1 MQQAMSQQMDGQ
13 KEGYEDGFSQQQYQ
27 QQQQAEMYHQ
37 QQMMQPQHDWI
48 ELDDRYNMVDES
60 QLEPDYY
67 IDRPPSATYIP
78 DEEGTDQCIQV
89 HNYDPDLFD
98 FNLEVE
104 PILQVL
110 VGKVCEQA
118 RIEVIEAH
126 ENAVL
131 ANHNARYKQMRE
143 AMLVQTQRVEARQGR
158 RNDEIDRRNLQ
169 QRVNQVL
176 TDGKERR
183 EIARSMSKQFLKY
196 FKRDTMNQLRD
207 IGLLRDRK
215 SYSIGS
221 KFVPQFYQQIKIEL
235 LEDKDRNAQIEDAIQ
250 VGMVSRALR
259 HKQAIQ
265 AEMQRREDLKNE
277 KRR

>member
-1 MQQAMSQQMDGQ
+1 
-13 KEGYEDGFSQQQYQ
+13 
-27 QQQQAEMYHQ
+27 
-37 QQMMQPQHDWI
+37 
-48 ELDDRYNMVDES
+48 
-60 QLEPDYY
+60 
-67 IDRPPSATYIP
+67 
-78 DEEGTDQCIQV
+78 
-89 HNYDPDLFD
+89 
-98 FNLEVE
+98 
-104 PILQVL
+104 
-110 VGKVCEQA
+110 
-118 RIEVIEAH
+118 
-126 ENAVL
+126 
-131 ANHNARYKQMRE
+131 
-143 AMLVQTQRVEARQGR
+143 MLVQTQRVEARQGR

-221 KFVPQFYQQIKIEL
+221 KFVPQFYQQIKLEL

-265 AEMQRREDLKNE
+265 AEM
-277 KRR
+277 